1 MINCKEASIL
11 STKKAEGMITF
22 KERILLFFHVKMCA
36 MCKLFD
42 KQSQFLSKHAGSKN
56 IEDSD
61 VKLSVE
67 DKKRMNEKLGL
78 K

>member
-11 STKKAEGMITF
+11 STKKAEGEITL
-22 KERILLFFHVKMCA
+22 KERILLFFHLRVCA

-42 KQSQFLSKHAGSKN
+42 KQNKFISKHASNKN
-56 IEDSD
+56 IEDTSL
-61 VKLSVE
+61 KLSDE
-67 DKKRMNEKLGL
+67 DKKKINEQLGI